1 MPRTSDRGV
10 VLRRRSSGPGR
21 APRELTPLDFTTLIP
36 VETPADAP
44 IYSLDLPFAVYERSQ
59 RSPLLDV
66 RVFNSL
72 GKAEPFL
79 ITPAVQKQALGPDR
93 VYPCF
98 AQNAGLT
105 RREHVVLLRNG
116 EIAQPADEKHGS
128 DANDIQ
134 RAAQGVLVDFGRE
147 RPSFSR
153 ISVVP
158 APGAL
163 VAAAAPDQAIQR

>member
-1 MPRTSDRGV
+1 M
-10 VLRRRSSGPGR
+10 RR
-21 APRELTPLDFTTLIP
+21 FTAWT
-36 VETPADAP
+36 
-44 IYSLDLPFAVYERSQ
+44 PFAVYERSQ

-105 RREHVVLLRNG
+105 RRDTSCFCATERLRS
-116 EIAQPADEKHGS
+116 PADEKHGS

-163 VAAAAPDQAIQR
+163 VAAAAPDKPYSADSCGPGNRPGR